1 MNDYKE
7 EDMNIIEENIE
18 NFKKEIEFEKSSEEI
33 VKIYILWWLSQY

>member
-33 VKIYILWWLSQY
+33 VKIYII